1 MKLPKS
7 TTLEHL
13 SLLCKRT
20 SNILP
25 HACVLSRFY
34 HVQLFA
40 TPWTV
45 TRQAL
50 LSIGILQA
58 RRLEWEAMPSSR
70 GSSRPRVRTH
80 VAYSSCA
87 AGRFFTAEPPKSS
100 YYLMLA
106 AKYAHLGESGFP

>member
-1 MKLPKS
+1 MKLLKS

-13 SLLCKRT
+13 SLLCKRA

-34 HVQLFA
+34 HVQLFV

-45 TRQAL
+45 THQAL
-50 LSIGILQA
+50 LSIQA

-106 AKYAHLGESGFP
+106 AKYAKLGESGFP